1 MSLTAQ
7 YIVSPDAV
15 QSFLSHSA
23 VFSHRSIAFSSAVF
37 TATATRNRVYHVIT
51 AVAICILLLYNHTA
65 LLSSVS
71 TVPDHSCLTVM
82 HILRITVSCQ

>member
-51 AVAICILLLYNHTA
+51 AVAIVYYCYTTIQQYGLVSLL
-65 LLSSVS
+65 
-71 TVPDHSCLTVM
+71 CLT
-82 HILRITVSCQ
+82 TVVSL